1 MVKGTQKQMV
11 VVKTAGNR
19 YYEEAHFVLRD
30 GQRLTDEAEPTM
42 LAEANRILDEC
53 MRTPRRRRMRRVT
66 AFFVGL
72 VLGAA
77 LALAVA
83 LPALL

>member
-1 MVKGTQKQMV
+1 MMKGTQKQMV
-11 VVKTAGNR
+11 VVKTVGNR

-30 GQRLTDEAEPTM
+30 GQHLADEARTTM

-53 MRTPRRRRMRRVT
+53 MHVPRRRRMRRVT

-72 VLGAA
+72 ALGAA
-77 LALAVA
+77 VSLAVA
-83 LPALL
+83 LIAAL